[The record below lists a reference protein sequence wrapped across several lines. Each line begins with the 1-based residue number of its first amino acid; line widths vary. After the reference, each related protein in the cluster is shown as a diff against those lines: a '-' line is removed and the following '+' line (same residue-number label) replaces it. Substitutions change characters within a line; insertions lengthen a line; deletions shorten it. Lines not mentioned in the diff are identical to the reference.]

1 LNFMY
6 VKLTSNYDITGT
18 NLSMVLLDLL
28 DQYKTVRER
37 LMLVRELDRGLAF

>member
-1 LNFMY
+1 MY